1 MPIHNHIVR
10 DAHGRPDAAGLIAC
24 GVLLSVE
31 IGVHPS
37 LAKKATPGP
46 PVFGKA
52 LVDTG
57 ATSTAIDRNVPQR
70 LGLSPAGAR
79 DILTPNGRATAQLY
93 AVELRFPGIDLPSVP
108 STQVAGVTLAELGLV
123 ALIGRDM
130 LSRFVVTYNGPLG
143 LVTLAH

>member
-10 DAHGRPDAAGLIAC
+10 DAHGRPDAAGLIAR

-52 LVDTG
+52 
-57 ATSTAIDRNVPQR
+57 AARHCWSS
-70 LGLSPAGAR
+70 SP
-79 DILTPNGRATAQLY
+79 P
-93 AVELRFPGIDLPSVP
+93 
-108 STQVAGVTLAELGLV
+108 
-123 ALIGRDM
+123 
-130 LSRFVVTYNGPLG
+130 LSRSAESAARLTRA
-143 LVTLAH
+143 LADMNAAIAVDVPNVSNR